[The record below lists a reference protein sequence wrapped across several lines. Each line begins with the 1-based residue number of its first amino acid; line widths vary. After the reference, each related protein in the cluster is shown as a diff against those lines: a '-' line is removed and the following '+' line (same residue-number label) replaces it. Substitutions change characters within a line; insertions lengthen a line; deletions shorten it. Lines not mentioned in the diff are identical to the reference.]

1 MATAASKTEQKA
13 KGQLR
18 PPGSRRAS
26 VAFESL
32 PPWVPALVLVLVTVA
47 IYLPAHRHP
56 FFTMD
61 DEQYVL
67 NNARLK
73 APIGE
78 MIAWAFTTY
87 DLANWHPV
95 TWLSHAVDV
104 RLFGLDPA
112 GHHNVNVLLHAVN
125 ALLLFWVLRRAT
137 RLPRAKFYGG
147 RAVCP
152 SPRKRRD
159 CRLDRRAQ
167 NLLSMMFFLLALGAY
182 RWYAARPRV
191 GRYAVVAALF
201 ALGLMSK
208 PQVITF
214 PFVLLLWD
222 YWPLERI
229 ALRNPPFA
237 SRFSPFARGSMS
249 ALRNLGFVR
258 DAENVPLTKSEERRA
273 KSEPSGEQRIANS
286 EQRLLWLVLEK
297 LPLLALS
304 LGSAVLTMKA
314 QSAAGA
320 MRYYPLSARL
330 ANAIVCYVRYLE
342 NAFWP
347 SRLAVFYPH
356 PTLRAANVALSLLL
370 LLAVT
375 VFVLYERQE
384 RYLAVGWFWFL
395 GTLVP
400 MIGLVQVGEQAM
412 ADRYAYL
419 SFIGLFLMACWGIAD
434 LAAHRRVAARSLAVP
449 AIALLLV
456 LGFLTH
462 RQLDYWSDNVKLWS
476 HMLTVSGGTYE
487 VEENL
492 GVALL
497 ESGQSAPAM
506 EHFERVTALVPAP
519 PAPIGRELAGY
530 AAVAHLYLGAYDQRQ
545 QRPAEAVAHFQQVL
559 ALAQDFTAQNK
570 YANVPPVLIK
580 IEAIALG
587 NMGDAYYVLG
597 EFGKAK
603 ASYEGA
609 LRLGPLTAHQWIGLG
624 IANQRSGNLA
634 AAVEAYSRATRLQV
648 SDVGLLLLAQALER
662 SGRTQ
667 EAEAALQQA
676 RLVSPDLAAAQRS
689 VDNVLGH

>member
-13 KGQLR
+13 KGQFH
-18 PPGSRRAS
+18 PPGFGQAS
-26 VAFESL
+26 GAFRSL
-32 PPWVPALVLVLVTVA
+32 PPWVPPLALVLVTVA
-47 IYLPAHRHP
+47 VYLPAHRHP

-61 DEQYVL
+61 DEQYVI

-73 APIGE
+73 APVGE
-78 MIAWAFTTY
+78 MVAWAFTTY

-104 RLFGLDPA
+104 RLFQLDPA
-112 GHHNVNVLLHAVN
+112 GHHDVNVLLHALN
-125 ALLLFWVLRRAT
+125 ALLLFWVLQRAT
-137 RLPRAKFYGG
+137 GYSG
-147 RAVCP
+147 RSFMVAALFALHPVNVETVAWVAE
-152 SPRKRRD
+152 RK
-159 CRLDRRAQ
+159 
-167 NLLSMMFFLLALGAY
+167 NLLSMFFFLLALGAY
-182 RWYAARPRV
+182 YAYARKPQV
-191 GRYAVVAALF
+191 GRYLVVAGLY
-201 ALGLMSK
+201 ALGLMCK
-208 PQVITF
+208 PQIITL

-229 ALRNPPFA
+229 ATRQKAAVRVGAPGLA
-237 SRFSPFARGSMS
+237 RFETWVTPAARVPRSGKSPD
-249 ALRNLGFVR
+249 LGHH
-258 DAENVPLTKSEERRA
+258 SE
-273 KSEPSGEQRIANS
+273 K
-286 EQRLLWLVLEK
+286 RLLWLVLEK

-356 PTLRAANVALSLLL
+356 PTLRAANVGLSLLL
-370 LLAVT
+370 LLAIT
-375 VFVLYERQE
+375 VFVLYERRA

-419 SFIGLFLMACWGIAD
+419 SFIGLFLMVCWGIAE
-434 LAAHRRVAARSLAVP
+434 LAARCRVAVRWLAAP

-456 LGFLTH
+456 LGLLTH

-492 GVALL
+492 GVAML

-506 EHFERVTALVPAP
+506 EHFERVTALVPPP

-545 QRPAEAVAHFQQVL
+545 QRPTEAIAHFKQVL

-580 IEAIALG
+580 IEAVALG
-587 NMGDAYYVLG
+587 NMADAYYVLG

-609 LRLGPLTAHQWIGLG
+609 MQLGPLTAHQWIGLG

-648 SDVGLLLLAQALER
+648 SDVGFLLLAQALQR

-689 VDNVLGH
+689 IDNVLGH

>member
-1 MATAASKTEQKA
+1 MAAAASKSAQKA
-13 KGQLR
+13 KGQLHPSGVR
-18 PPGSRRAS
+18 QPAA
-26 VAFESL
+26 AFGAL
-32 PPWVPALVLVLVTVA
+32 PPWVPALALVLVTVA
-47 IYLPAHRHP
+47 VYLPARRHP

-78 MIAWAFTTY
+78 LIAWAFTSY

-95 TWLSHAVDV
+95 TWLSHAADV
-104 RLFGLDPA
+104 RLFGLAPA
-112 GHHNVNVLLHAVN
+112 GHHDVNVLLHVVN
-125 ALLLFWVLRRAT
+125 ALLLFWVLQRAT
-137 RLPRAKFYGG
+137 GYSG
-147 RAVCP
+147 RSFMVAALFALHPVNVETVAWVAE
-152 SPRKRRD
+152 RK
-159 CRLDRRAQ
+159 

-191 GRYAVVAALF
+191 GQYTVVALLF

-229 ALRNPPFA
+229 AIRHSPFPIRQSSA
-237 SRFSPFARGSMS
+237 VRYSPFAIRQRFHASHSG
-249 ALRNLGFVR
+249 
-258 DAENVPLTKSEERRA
+258 EERTANGEGRF
-273 KSEPSGEQRIANS
+273 SGEKRMANG
-286 EQRLLWLVLEK
+286 EWRLRWLVAEK
-297 LPLLALS
+297 LPLFAMS

-320 MRYYPLSARL
+320 MRYYPLSQRL
-330 ANAIVCYVRYLE
+330 GNATVCYVRYLE

-356 PTLRAANVALSLLL
+356 PTLRAANVGLSLLM
-370 LLAVT
+370 LLAIT
-375 VFVLYERQE
+375 GFVLYERQE

-419 SFIGLFLMACWGIAD
+419 SFIGLFLMVCWG
-434 LAAHRRVAARSLAVP
+434 VAARAAQRRIAAAWLAAP
-449 AIALLLV
+449 AVTILLAMAL
-456 LGFLTH
+456 LTH

-476 HMLTVSGGTYE
+476 HMLSVSGGTYE

-492 GVALL
+492 AVALL
-497 ESGQSAPAM
+497 ESGQAAAAM
-506 EHFERVTALVPAP
+506 EHFQRVTALGPASA
-519 PAPIGRELAGY
+519 APIGRELAGY
-530 AAVAHLYLGAYDQRQ
+530 AAVAHLYIGAYDQRQ
-545 QRPAEAVAHFQQVL
+545 QRPAEAIAHFQQVL
-559 ALAQDFTAQNK
+559 ALAQQFTAQNK
-570 YANVPPVLIK
+570 YAHVPPVLIR

-597 EFGKAK
+597 EFGRAK

-609 LRLGPLTAHQWIGLG
+609 LQLGPLTAHQWMGLG

-634 AAVEAYSRATRLQV
+634 AAVEAYTRATRLQV

-667 EAEAALQQA
+667 EAEAARQQA